1 MQISTHTLI
10 EVAVVHPDIPI
21 NGCLVSD
28 FVNFACKELGINPEK
43 ITVASWDIED
53 EISGMCIDESE
64 SEFIILVNETERNLT
79 EVFNTIAHEMIHVK
93 QYMKENLGWF
103 LDNRSYI
110 PYRERWWEKEAF
122 ENSVSLVKKFA
133 EGLNK

>member
-1 MQISTHTLI
+1 MQTSI
-10 EVAVVHPDIPI
+10 EVAIIHPDLPS

-28 FVNFACKELGINPEK
+28 FVNFVCRELTINPEK
-43 ITVASWDIED
+43 ITLASWEVGNKIH
-53 EISGMCIDESE
+53 GMCIDESE

-79 EVFNTIAHEMIHVK
+79 EVFVTIAHEMIHVK

-110 PYRERWWEKEAF
+110 PYHQRWWEKEAF
-122 ENSVSLVKKFA
+122 ENAVPLVEKFA
-133 EGLNK
+133 KGLNK